1 MANLNETA
9 RWEAGIYQFETSDP
23 VMGGP
28 NGIDNRPTREL
39 ANRTLW
45 LKTELA
51 KAVQS
56 IGSLQGI
63 SITAGAGLV
72 GGGNLSASLSL
83 ALATPSTL
91 SGNTNNWAGNGN
103 TGHTHELAKATA
115 TLAGVVRLIDNLT
128 AGGRDAALSAE
139 QGKALKKAVDDIGA
153 AFLPLTGGAISG
165 TLELQGYNALS
176 WRSTTAPKPY
186 AMHFLRGN
194 VPYMA
199 LVTNPAHI
207 EKKWGA
213 DGNNDKAEGNYVY
226 YFPESSGTLLV
237 SGMVE
242 NNLTSTDTKRP
253 LSAAMGKKLNDD
265 KLGNR
270 GSQTLTG
277 GVLTIDNP
285 GQWGKLSITSGKGR
299 WVVESPPQASHTVSG
314 SVRLNFK
321 FEESGQAAK
330 YISLPATE
338 GNETVAY
345 QGWVERKAQ
354 AVRDSL
360 KNEILGGAG
369 AAFDTLKELQNALGG
384 DANFAATVAGK
395 IAQAAPSGQIAFFA
409 GNRAP
414 TGWLKANGAA
424 VSRTAYAA
432 LFAAIGT
439 TYGVGDGRNTFNL
452 PDLRGE
458 FVRGWDDGRGVD
470 ANRALGSAQGDEI
483 KSHKHAMPIAGNSD
497 NMFEN
502 LSERKNLNITLVPD
516 TDSNNVYGFAKGD
529 YTATGGAE
537 TRPRNIALLACIK
550 I

>member
-1 MANLNETA
+1 MYPIDTPDKQFHDGNGTTELGTILPASWLNMVQAELEGVLRA
-9 RWEAGIYQFETSDP
+9 AGIAPKKAD
-23 VMGGP
+23 
-28 NGIDNRPTREL
+28 NGQL
-39 ANRTLW
+39 A
-45 LKTELA
+45 A
-51 KAVQS
+51 AV
-56 IGSLQGI
+56 
-63 SITAGAGLV
+63 
-72 GGGNLSASLSL
+72 
-83 ALATPSTL
+83 
-91 SGNTNNWAGNGN
+91 
-103 TGHTHELAKATA
+103 
-115 TLAGVVRLIDNLT
+115 
-128 AGGRDAALSAE
+128 AALLAS
-139 QGKALKKAVDDIGA
+139 KLDT
-153 AFLPLTGGAISG
+153 TGGALSE
-165 TLELQGYNALS
+165 TLELKGYNALS

-194 VPYMA
+194 IPYMA

-285 GQWGKLSITSGKGR
+285 NQWGKLSMTSGKGR

-369 AAFDTLKELQNALGG
+369 AALDTLNELQNALGG

-439 TYGVGDGRNTFNL
+439 TYGAGDGRNTFNL